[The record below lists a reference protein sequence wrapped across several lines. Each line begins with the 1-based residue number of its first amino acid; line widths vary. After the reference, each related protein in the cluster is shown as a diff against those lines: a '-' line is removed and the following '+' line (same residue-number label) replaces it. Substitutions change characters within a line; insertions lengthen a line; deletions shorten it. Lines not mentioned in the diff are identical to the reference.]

1 MLTLLLAALSG
12 CYGRLS
18 PVVRNIHLSVENG
31 DTVFLGDFTNFVWDN
46 VIIAN
51 PGTSNRDI
59 LLFLGDRG
67 RVNMDFDIQVVV
79 IFRKGERVVHFY
91 RYTWQPDRRHPVE
104 FRIETNTYQ
113 VFSIENAFFRQE
125 EYVENM

>member
-1 MLTLLLAALSG
+1 LFNNSFNQEKGKLPTLIVLTLLLAALSG

-79 IFRKGERVVHFY
+79 IFRKGERVVHFIDIHGSLIDA
-91 RYTWQPDRRHPVE
+91 TLLNFV
-104 FRIETNTYQ
+104 
-113 VFSIENAFFRQE
+113 
-125 EYVENM
+125 